1 MTGRR
6 MGYGAVWIACAL
18 FYILYKQWFSWLLLV
33 GVSLLPFL
41 SLLLSLPAMVT
52 VQAML
57 SCPER
62 VRQGVQ
68 AKTRLDLSCRFPIPP
83 AACRIR
89 LENKLT
95 GQRYVGEPGE
105 YVPTDHCGCMEISCK
120 KLWVCDYLGLFRHRV
135 KMASRKVYILPRP
148 LPTPDPSTQDQR
160 DCHWVPKNGGG
171 FGENHDLRLYR
182 PGDDLRQIHWKM
194 TAKTG
199 KLIYREPL
207 VPTQQ
212 AMQVVMTL
220 SGSPQE
226 LDRKLG
232 RLTFLNRTLMEQSRS
247 YDLRVRTESAEQ
259 AWRIDCRKDF
269 EQTLDTLLE
278 SRPTTGEWTPRK
290 TPWQYRIGGE
300 PDEA

>member
-1 MTGRR
+1 
-6 MGYGAVWIACAL
+6 
-18 FYILYKQWFSWLLLV
+18 
-33 GVSLLPFL
+33 
-41 SLLLSLPAMVT
+41 
-52 VQAML
+52 
-57 SCPER
+57 
-62 VRQGVQ
+62 
-68 AKTRLDLSCRFPIPP
+68 
-83 AACRIR
+83 
-89 LENKLT
+89 
-95 GQRYVGEPGE
+95 
-105 YVPTDHCGCMEISCK
+105 
-120 KLWVCDYLGLFRHRV
+120 
-135 KMASRKVYILPRP
+135 
-148 LPTPDPSTQDQR
+148 
-160 DCHWVPKNGGG
+160 
-171 FGENHDLRLYR
+171 
-182 PGDDLRQIHWKM
+182 M